1 MKYLILINSNDLVR
15 VPSERIAYISSDGN
29 YSTMFLIDKE
39 EHLFTINLG
48 TLERIIE
55 EQLGS
60 TATVFIR
67 LGKSLIINSEYIHY
81 INVSKQQLI
90 LCDNHFLNKFVLS
103 ASKEA
108 LKALKNM
115 LEDNLKNNSDNE

>member
-15 VPSERIAYISSDGN
+15 VPSNRIAYISSDGN
-29 YSTMFLIDKE
+29 YSTLFLVDKE

-48 TLERIIE
+48 TVERIIE
-55 EQLGS
+55 EQLGEE
-60 TATVFIR
+60 AGIFIR

-81 INVSKQQLI
+81 INIPRQQLI
-90 LCDNHFLNKFVLS
+90 LCDNHFMNKFTLS

-115 LEDNLKNNSDNE
+115 LEENLKNK